1 MGRPL
6 GKCVPQPKSKN
17 ASVWL
22 AVFLGFWSWLYTWR
36 KDWPQFVVGAVLH
49 CLVAPIVFLIG
60 VCVAESIAVQTMLI
74 GASVLLQL
82 IVWIAAIVDA
92 ALTPSGWYANYPNVG
107 WFGWDY
113 SESAAAP
120 S

>member
-1 MGRPL
+1 METSLRKWG
-6 GKCVPQPKSKN
+6 PQPKSKK

-36 KDWPQFVVGAVLH
+36 KDWPQFVAGAVLH
-49 CLVAPIVFLIG
+49 CLVAPALFLIG
-60 VCVAESIAVQTMLI
+60 VFVVEGIVVQAILMCTAI
-74 GASVLLQL
+74 FLQL
-82 IVWIAAIVDA
+82 VVWIAAIVDA

-113 SESAAAP
+113 SD
-120 S
+120 